1 MNFDNLNGKIKL
13 KLKAVIVDGIC
24 LYTLAK
30 AMGQLF

>member
-1 MNFDNLNGKIKL
+1 MNFDNLNEKIK
-13 KLKAVIVDGIC
+13 AVVVDGIC